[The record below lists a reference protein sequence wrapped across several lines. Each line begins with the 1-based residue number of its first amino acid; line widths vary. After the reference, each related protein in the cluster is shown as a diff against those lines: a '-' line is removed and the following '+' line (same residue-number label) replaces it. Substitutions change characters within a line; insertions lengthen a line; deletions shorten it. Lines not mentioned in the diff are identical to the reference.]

1 MFLKADDISLAAPQ
15 QGWVLRQLRRSQLR
29 KSEPDR
35 APSQSIL
42 DQTLKK
48 TQSEGRRA
56 RHWMLRHIDLDLRAG
71 DRLGIIGLNGAGK
84 STLLRVLA
92 GVYEP
97 TEGAVTHEGRLSA
110 LLSLGLGMDQAATG
124 VENIL
129 APSLLMGA
137 SYKEAREKIPE
148 ILEFAQLG
156 DYAHMPIAT
165 YSSGMLSRLT
175 FGIAT
180 AFNPDILMMDEWIST
195 GDRQFF
201 KRAEKR
207 FQRMIANSGIIVL
220 VTHRL
225 ELVRTLCNQAI
236 MLHHGEIYAQGD
248 PEHVIQ
254 EYISLAAKLE
264 HVE

>member
-1 MFLKADDISLAAPQ
+1 MLRRNRRAKSDAASTNEYANATTNIDMNLKAAHGAD
-15 QGWVLRQLRRSQLR
+15 RS
-29 KSEPDR
+29 
-35 APSQSIL
+35 
-42 DQTLKK
+42 DQ
-48 TQSEGRRA
+48 
-56 RHWMLRHIDLDLRAG
+56 HWMLKDIDIDLQNG
-71 DRLGIIGLNGAGK
+71 DRLGVIGLNGAGK

-97 TEGAVTHEGRLSA
+97 TVGTVETEGRMATMLS
-110 LLSLGLGMDQAATG
+110 LSLGMNQAATG
-124 VENIL
+124 AENII

-137 SYKEAREKIPE
+137 TYEEAKAKIPE

-165 YSSGMLSRLT
+165 YSSGMISRLA

-180 AFNPDILMMDEWIST
+180 AFEPDILMMDEWIST

-201 KRAEKR
+201 KRAEDR
-207 FQRMIANSGIIVL
+207 FQRFVRQSGIIVL

-225 ELVRTLCNQAI
+225 ELVRSLCNQAL
-236 MLHHGEIYAQGD
+236 MLHHGEVYAFGD

-254 EYISLAAKLE
+254 EYIALAAKLE